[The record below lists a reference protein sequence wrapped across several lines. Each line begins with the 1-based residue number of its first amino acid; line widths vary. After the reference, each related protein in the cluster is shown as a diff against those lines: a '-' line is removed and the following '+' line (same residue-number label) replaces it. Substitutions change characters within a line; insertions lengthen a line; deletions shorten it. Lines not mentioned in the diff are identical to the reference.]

1 MENGASEGTRTL
13 MRKAQD
19 PKSCASTN
27 SATLAY
33 FLIIVCNGNR
43 VKKRP
48 VKTFPAKTEKA
59 SCKKDYFV
67 SSRTAVQ
74 CGQRVASSAMGS
86 LQN

>member
-48 VKTFPAKTEKA
+48 VKNLP
-59 SCKKDYFV
+59 CKKDYFV